1 MLSFG
6 HCPRAAV
13 ARLRSHSKAGQA
25 LLIATALSV
34 TFLTFSSAG
43 HAAGG
48 LHLRIIV
55 VDSQQTAI
63 QILAALDRG
72 EDFATLAKQNSSD
85 PSADEGGE
93 LGTVRA
99 EDLRA
104 ELRDALQQLRPGQ
117 ISPIVKIPTGYAILQ
132 VLADANTSTTTAA
145 EGQPASQTT
154 MGAPGTLSVTGR
166 AVGRQVPETSGLSPV
181 ETEFRSMPKPDRWA
195 YDMSTVCKLH
205 QDAISQLQAYTK
217 KLLDSQASANPSPNR
232 LLEMH
237 YAAALVE
244 SYQGH
249 MDEAIKHCEACY
261 RIAQT
266 DLPDRVPLIEEVLGD
281 VHLHKA
287 EMDNG
292 VYTQPGDRCIFPPQ
306 PNGRYSKF
314 QKTHD
319 VDKAIG
325 YFLKYLETKPDD
337 LEVKWILNLA
347 YMTLG
352 KYPDGVPSKYL
363 ITAPATEAP
372 GQSVGRFVDVAH
384 EAGLDAF
391 QISGGVIVEDF
402 ENRGLF
408 DVVTSGYDACA
419 HLLYFHNNGDGTFS
433 DRSEASGLAK
443 VAAGINVIQADYNND
458 GCMDILVLRGGWQVP
473 MPLSLLRNNCNG
485 TFTDV
490 TRESGLSGHLFATQ
504 TAAWADIDNDGW
516 LDLFVADEQGPSQLY
531 HNLGDGTF
539 ENISL
544 GAGIDRTQFS
554 KGVVTADFD
563 NDGYPDFFV
572 SNLRGDNFLYH
583 NNHDWT
589 FTDVAAHAG
598 VQQSWQS
605 FGTWFFDYDNDGWPD
620 LFVASD
626 YASVDETMRTYLG
639 LGHNVGPLKLYKN
652 MRDGTFKDVTT
663 EVGLDKVFM
672 PMGANYGDVDNDGF
686 LDFYLGT
693 GNPSYGTLVPNV
705 LMRNKAGKSFVNIT
719 ASSGTGELHKIHGI
733 AFVDLENNGNEDIVV
748 QMGGAVPS
756 DAHAL
761 RVFRNPGHD
770 NRWIAIKLIGVK
782 TNRGAIG
789 ARVTVTT
796 QGQDGEIHSFYRT
809 VDSRGSWGASPL
821 EQHVGLGAAASIAKI
836 EIWWPTSNTRQEFKN
851 VAMNQYIEVKEFD
864 RDYSKLTRHTY
875 RLGAAQ
881 PLNVLVPKVGGLV
894 AAADPKP

>member
-1 MLSFG
+1 VGIQPERLGWGS
-6 HCPRAAV
+6 RLLLKAA
-13 ARLRSHSKAGQA
+13 AA
-25 LLIATALSV
+25 LLRISSLVVLALISP
-34 TFLTFSSAG
+34 G
-43 HAAGG
+43 YAAGG

-55 VDSQQTAI
+55 VDSSDKAS
-63 QILAALDRG
+63 QIIAALHRG
-72 EDFATLAKQNSSD
+72 EDFAALAKQDSSD
-85 PSADEGGE
+85 PSADAGGE
-93 LGTVRA
+93 LGAMRA

-104 ELRDALQQLRPGQ
+104 ELRDALQRLRPGQ
-117 ISPIVKIPTGYAILQ
+117 VSPVIKIPTGYAILQ
-132 VLADANTSTTTAA
+132 LLPEENTPTTLVA
-145 EGQPASQTT
+145 EGVPGNQTT
-154 MGAPGTLSVTGR
+154 MSSAGTLSVTGR
-166 AVGRQVPETSGLSPV
+166 AVVRQTPETSGLAEI
-181 ETEFRSMPKPDRWA
+181 ETAFRSMPKPDRWN
-195 YDMSTVCKLH
+195 YDASTICKLH
-205 QDAISQLQAYTK
+205 QDSVSHLQAYLKT
-217 KLLDSQASANPSPNR
+217 LLDSQTSSAASPTD
-232 LLEMH
+232 LLERH

-249 MDEAIKHCEACY
+249 MDEAIMHWEACY

-266 DLPDRVPLIEEVLGD
+266 DLPERVPLIEEALGD
-281 VHLHKA
+281 VYLHKA
-287 EMDNG
+287 EMENG
-292 VYTQPGDRCIFPPQ
+292 AYRDPGDKCIFPPLAGAAY
-306 PNGRYSKF
+306 PKYE
-314 QKTHD
+314 KTQD
-319 VDKAIG
+319 VEKAIR
-325 YFLKYLETKPDD
+325 YFLTYLEKKPDD

-363 ITAPATEAP
+363 LTAPATETP
-372 GQSVGRFVDVAH
+372 GESIGRFVDVAH
-384 EAGLDAF
+384 DAGLDAF
-391 QISGGVIVEDF
+391 QMSGGVIVEDF

-408 DVVTSGYDACA
+408 DVVTSGYDVCG

-443 VAAGINVIQADYNND
+443 IAAGANVIQADYNND

-473 MPLSLLRNNCNG
+473 MPLSLLRNNCDG

-490 TRESGLSGHLFATQ
+490 TRESGLGEHLFATQ

-531 HNLGDGTF
+531 HNRGDGKF

-554 KGVVTADFD
+554 KGVVTADYD

-572 SNLRGDNFLYH
+572 SNIRGDNFLYH
-583 NNHDWT
+583 NNQDWT
-589 FTDVAAHAG
+589 FTEVAARAG

-626 YASVDETMRTYLG
+626 YASVEETMRTYLG
-639 LGHNVGPLKLYKN
+639 ISHNVGPLKLYKN
-652 MRDGTFKDVTT
+652 MRNGTFKDVTA

-672 PMGANYGDVDNDGF
+672 PMGANYGDIDNDGF

-693 GNPSYGTLVPNV
+693 GNPSYGTLAPNV
-705 LMRNKAGKSFVNIT
+705 LMRNKGGKSFVDIT
-719 ASSGTGELHKIHGI
+719 VSSGTGELHKTHGI
-733 AFVDLENNGNEDIVV
+733 AFADLENNGNEDIVV

-770 NRWIAIKLIGVK
+770 NHWIAIKLIGVN
-782 TNRGAIG
+782 TNRAAIG

-796 QGQDGEIHSFYRT
+796 QGRDGEAHSFYRT

-821 EQHVGLGAAASIAKI
+821 EQHVGLGPAARITKV

-851 VAMNQYIEVKEFD
+851 VAMNQYIEIKEFA
-864 RDYSKLTRHTY
+864 RDYTKLNRQTY

-881 PLNVLVPKVGGLV
+881 PLPVSLAGAGHPV
-894 AAADPKP
+894 AAAGGKP